1 MDELLTRQ
9 PPSSAEAEQAVI
21 GSMLIDAECIPEVIE
36 KLREKDFY
44 FPQNRI
50 IFEAFSTMFLT
61 GATIDPVTVL
71 EQLRQTGNYDAAGG
85 KSYIMQLMEITPTA
99 AHVGEYITIL
109 RDKTILRELQDAATK
124 ISDTVGTG
132 EGDARDVAEYA
143 EKLIYEVRQGREIK
157 GLHHIK
163 TVLYDVYTQLDELA
177 KNAGQIPGIPT
188 GIGDLDNFIGGMNN
202 SDLILLASRP
212 GMGKTSFALNIALHA
227 AKRIGK
233 SVAIFQLEMSREQL
247 VMRLLS
253 SEALIDSKKLRTGM
267 LNEEEWSRIAR
278 ASTMLAKT
286 QIYIDDNPGL
296 TVADMKSKCRR
307 LGDNLG
313 LVVIDYLQL
322 MSAGGKRH
330 DNRVAEVGEIS
341 RSMKIMAKELNVPVL
356 CLSQLSRAAEKRE
369 DKRPMLSDLRESG
382 SIEQDADSV
391 LFLYRDDYY
400 DKASEEKNTAECIVA
415 KNRHGATGTVKLNWM
430 GQYTTFS
437 SIETRY
443 EPRD

>member
-1 MDELLTRQ
+1 MDEQLLTRQ

-21 GSMLIDAECIPEVIE
+21 GSMLIDAACIPEVIE

-44 FPQNRI
+44 FPQNRL
-50 IFEAFSTMFLT
+50 IFEAFTTMFLA

-71 EQLRQTGNYDAAGG
+71 EQLRTSGTYDDAGG

-109 RDKTILRELQDAATK
+109 RDKTILRELLDAAHK
-124 ISDTVGTG
+124 ITDSVQSG
-132 EGDARDVAEYA
+132 EGDARDLEEYA
-143 EKLIYEVRQGREIK
+143 EKLVYEVRQGREIK

-163 TVLYDVYTQLDELA
+163 TVLYDVYTHLDELA

-188 GIGDLDNFIGGMNN
+188 GIGDLDAFIGGMNN

-227 AKRIGK
+227 AKKIGK

-247 VMRLLS
+247 ALRLLS
-253 SEALIDSKKLRTGM
+253 SEAMIDSKKLRTGM
-267 LNEEEWSRIAR
+267 LSDDDWMRLGR
-278 ASTMLAKT
+278 ASTLLSKT
-286 QIYIDDNPGL
+286 QMYIDDNPGL

-313 LVVIDYLQL
+313 LIVIDYLQL
-322 MSAGGKRH
+322 MTAGGRKNE
-330 DNRVAEVGEIS
+330 NRAAEVGEIS
-341 RSMKIMAKELNVPVL
+341 RSLKIMAKELNVPVL

-400 DKASEEKNTAECIVA
+400 DKESDDKNTAECIVA
-415 KNRHGATGTVKLNWM
+415 KNRHGATGTVKLSWM
-430 GQYTTFS
+430 GQFTTFA
-437 SIETRY
+437 SIETRH
-443 EPRD
+443 EAP